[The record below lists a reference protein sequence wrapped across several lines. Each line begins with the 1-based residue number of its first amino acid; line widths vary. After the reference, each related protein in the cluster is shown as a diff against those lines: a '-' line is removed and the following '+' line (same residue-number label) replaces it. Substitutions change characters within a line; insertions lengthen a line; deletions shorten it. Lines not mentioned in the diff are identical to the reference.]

1 MKKILVLLLAIMMV
15 VVSLGTCAFAE
26 DPVKI
31 TVIIKATDSDFWQQ
45 LLVGA
50 KNFDFEHDDVEVT
63 TAGPTSE
70 ADTAEQAEIL
80 DTVVV
85 DHPDGIVLAP
95 TLYDNCSA
103 GIEAAVA
110 AGIPVV
116 IADNMP
122 STDVF
127 VTEYATDSYAAGA
140 ELAKL
145 FLAELEKRGV
155 EPKGTI
161 GLISAMAGS
170 DTLLKREN
178 GFREYIAANA
188 AEITVLEPQ
197 YADNDIPTALAA
209 AEDIYTAN
217 KDTLLGYYAS
227 NNCTGDGLAQF
238 MTEHNLGD
246 KLVAVVFD
254 SDEAEINAIRD
265 GYMLATAVQ
274 SPYNMG
280 YMGCQ
285 TIYDLVKGNT
295 KAEDYEKFIDTGA
308 TIVTTENVDDPDM
321 LGVIDPFTLKLYED

>member
-1 MKKILVLLLAIMMV
+1 MKKILVLLLAVLMV
-15 VVSLGTCAFAE
+15 VMSLGTCAFAE
-26 DPVKI
+26 DKPI
-31 TVIIKATDSDFWQQ
+31 EIAVIIKATDSDFWQQ

-50 KNFDFEHDDVEVT
+50 LNFNFEHDDVNVT
-63 TAGPTSE
+63 TYGPTSE

-80 DTVVV
+80 DSVVV
-85 DHPDGIVLAP
+85 SHPDGIVLAP
-95 TLYDNCSA
+95 TLYDNCTA
-103 GIEAAVA
+103 GIEAAVN

-116 IADNMP
+116 ICDNMP

-145 FLAELEKRGV
+145 FLEELEKRGV

-178 GFREYIAANA
+178 GLREYIAENA
-188 AEITVLEPQ
+188 ADITVLDPQ
-197 YADNDIPTALAA
+197 YADNDIPTALTA

-265 GYMLATAVQ
+265 GFMLATAVQ

-308 TIVTTENVDDPDM
+308 TIVTTENVNDEEM
-321 LGVIDPFTLKLYED
+321 IGVIDPFTLKKY

>member
-1 MKKILVLLLAIMMV
+1 MKKVLVLVLAVLMA
-15 VVSLGTCAFAE
+15 LTCLSGFAMAE
-26 DPVKI
+26 SDTI
-31 TVIIKATDSDFWQQ
+31 EIAVIIKATDSDFWQQ

-50 KNFDFEHDDVEVT
+50 LNFNFGHDDVNVST
-63 TAGPTSE
+63 YGPTSE
-70 ADTAEQAEIL
+70 ADTQEQAEIL
-80 DTVVV
+80 DSVVISK
-85 DHPDGIVLAP
+85 PDGIVLAP
-95 TLYDNCSA
+95 TLYDNCTA

-116 IADNMP
+116 ICDNMP

-188 AEITVLEPQ
+188 ADITVLGPQ
-197 YADNDIPTALAA
+197 YADNDIPTALSA
-209 AEDIYTAN
+209 AENIYTAN

-238 MTEHNLGD
+238 MTEHDLGSS
-246 KLVAVVFD
+246 LVAVVFD

-308 TIVTTENVDDPDM
+308 TIVTTDNVDDPDM
-321 LGVIDPFTLKLYED
+321 QGVIDPFVLKKY

>member
-1 MKKILVLLLAIMMV
+1 
-15 VVSLGTCAFAE
+15 
-26 DPVKI
+26 
-31 TVIIKATDSDFWQQ
+31 
-45 LLVGA
+45 
-50 KNFDFEHDDVEVT
+50 
-63 TAGPTSE
+63 
-70 ADTAEQAEIL
+70 
-80 DTVVV
+80 
-85 DHPDGIVLAP
+85 
-95 TLYDNCSA
+95 
-103 GIEAAVA
+103 
-110 AGIPVV
+110 
-116 IADNMP
+116 
-122 STDVF
+122 
-127 VTEYATDSYAAGA
+127 
-140 ELAKL
+140 
-145 FLAELEKRGV
+145 V

-188 AEITVLEPQ
+188 ADITVLEPQ
-197 YADNDIPTALAA
+197 YADNDIPTALSA

-265 GYMLATAVQ
+265 GFMLATAVQ

-308 TIVTTENVDDPDM
+308 TIVTTENVNDEEM
-321 LGVIDPFTLKLYED
+321 VGVIDPFTLKKY

>member
-1 MKKILVLLLAIMMV
+1 MKRILVILLAVMMV
-15 VVSLGTCAFAE
+15 IMSLGSCAFAE
-26 DPVKI
+26 EKPI
-31 TVIIKATDSDFWQQ
+31 EIAVIIKATDSDFWQQ

-50 KNFDFEHDDVEVT
+50 LNYNFENEEVNVT
-63 TAGPTSE
+63 TYGPTSE

-80 DTVVV
+80 DSVVV
-85 DHPDGIVLAP
+85 SHPDGIVLAP

-116 IADNMP
+116 ICDNMP

-145 FLAELEKRGV
+145 FLEELEKRGV

-178 GFREYIAANA
+178 GFREYIAENA
-188 AEITVLEPQ
+188 ADITVLEPQ

-238 MTEHNLGD
+238 MTEHDLGS

-280 YMGCQ
+280 YLGCQ

-308 TIVTTENVDDPDM
+308 TIVTTENVNDEEM
-321 LGVIDPFTLKLYED
+321 QGVIDPFILKKY

>member
-1 MKKILVLLLAIMMV
+1 MKKTLAILLAALMLV
-15 VVSLGTCAFAE
+15 ASFGTFAFAE
-26 DPVKI
+26 EKAI
-31 TVIIKATDSDFWQQ
+31 EIAVIIKATDSDFWQQ

-50 KNFDFEHDDVEVT
+50 LNYDFENEEVHVT
-63 TAGPTSE
+63 TYGPTSE

-80 DTVVV
+80 DSVVV
-85 DHPDGIVLAP
+85 AHPDGIVLAP
-95 TLYDNCSA
+95 TLYDNCTA

-116 IADNMP
+116 ICDNMP

-145 FLAELEKRGV
+145 FLEELEKRGV

-178 GFREYIAANA
+178 GFRDYIAENA
-188 AEITVLEPQ
+188 ADITVLEPQ
-197 YADNDIPTALAA
+197 YADNDIPTALTA
-209 AEDIYTAN
+209 AEDIFTAN

-238 MTEHNLGD
+238 MTEHNMGD

-280 YMGCQ
+280 YLGCQ

-308 TIVTTENVDDPDM
+308 TIVTTENVNDEAM
-321 LGVIDPFTLKLYED
+321 VGVIDPFTLKKY

>member
-1 MKKILVLLLAIMMV
+1 MKKALVLLLTVIMML
-15 VVSLGTCAFAE
+15 SACSFAMAE
-26 DPVKI
+26 EPI
-31 TVIIKATDSDFWQQ
+31 EIAVIIKATDSDFWQQ

-50 KNFDFEHDDVEVT
+50 LNFNFEHDDVNVT
-63 TAGPTSE
+63 TYGPVSE

-80 DTVVV
+80 DNVVTT
-85 DHPDGIVLAP
+85 HPDGIVIAP

-116 IADNMP
+116 IADNTP
-122 STDVF
+122 STDVY
-127 VTEYATDSYAAGA
+127 VTVYATDSYAAGA
-140 ELAKL
+140 SLAEL
-145 FLAELEKRGV
+145 FLAELANRGV
-155 EPKGTI
+155 EPSGVI

-178 GFREYIAANA
+178 GFRDYIAANA
-188 AEITVLEPQ
+188 PEITVLDPQ
-197 YADNDIPTALAA
+197 YADNDIPTALSE

-217 KDTLLGYYAS
+217 KDNLLGYYAS

-238 MTEHNLGD
+238 MIEHNLGD

-265 GYMLATAVQ
+265 GQLLATAVQ

-280 YMGCQ
+280 YKGCQ
-285 TIYDLVKGNT
+285 TIYDIVTGKT
-295 KAEDYEKFIDTGA
+295 TPEDYEKFIDTGA
-308 TIVTTENVDDPDM
+308 TIVTTANVDDPEM
-321 LGVIDPFTLKLYED
+321 VGVIDPFTLKLY

>member
-1 MKKILVLLLAIMMV
+1 MKKILVLLLVAMMLA
-15 VVSLGTCAFAE
+15 VSVGTMASAE
-26 DPVKI
+26 SDKI
-31 TVIIKATDSDFWQQ
+31 EIAVIIKATDSDFWQQ

-50 KNFDFEHDDVEVT
+50 LNFNFEHDDVNVT
-63 TAGPTSE
+63 TYGPTSE

-80 DTVVV
+80 DNVVV
-85 DHPDGIVLAP
+85 SRPDGIVISP

-103 GIEAAVA
+103 GIDAAFE

-116 IADNMP
+116 ICDNLP
-122 STDVF
+122 STENY
-127 VTEYATDSYAAGA
+127 VTAYATDSYAAGA
-140 ELAKL
+140 S
-145 FLAELEKRGV
+145 LAELFLKELENRGV
-155 EPKGTI
+155 EAKGTI

-178 GFREYIAANA
+178 GFRDYIAENA
-188 AEITVLEPQ
+188 PEITVLEPQ
-197 YADNDIPTALAA
+197 YADNDIPTALTA

-217 KDTLLGYYAS
+217 QETLLGYYAS

-254 SDEAEINAIRD
+254 SDQAEINAIRD
-265 GYMLATAVQ
+265 GHMLATAVQ

-285 TIYDLVKGNT
+285 AIYDLVNGT
-295 KAEDYEKFIDTGA
+295 TTTEDYEKFTDTGA
-308 TIVTTENVDDPDM
+308 TIVTTENVDDEEM
-321 LGVIDPFTLKLYED
+321 VGVIDPFTMKKY

>member
-1 MKKILVLLLAIMMV
+1 MKKILVLLLAV
-15 VVSLGTCAFAE
+15 VMALMSLGTAALAE
-26 DPVKI
+26 DKPI
-31 TVIIKATDSDFWQQ
+31 EIAVIIKATDSDFWQQ

-50 KNFDFEHDDVEVT
+50 LNYDFENEEVHVT
-63 TAGPTSE
+63 TYGPTSE
-70 ADTAEQAEIL
+70 SDTAEQAEIL
-80 DTVVV
+80 DSVVV
-85 DHPDGIVLAP
+85 AHPDGIVLAP

-116 IADNMP
+116 ICDNMP

-188 AEITVLEPQ
+188 ADITVLEPQ
-197 YADNDIPTALAA
+197 YADNDIPTALTA

-238 MTEHNLGD
+238 MTEHDLGD

-285 TIYDLVKGNT
+285 TIYDLVNGNT

-308 TIVTTENVDDPDM
+308 TIVTTENVNDEEM
-321 LGVIDPFTLKLYED
+321 IGVIDPFTLKKY